1 VQGDD
6 RDGDDDVWR
15 SIVENYGDRV
25 ELDTDPEPPPAPAPV
40 WVEPVAEVR
49 AARDEPVEV
58 DPDRFVPPDP
68 PLPPRPTRDRLAA
81 WIGVLGSPLVLLV
94 LVLTSTGVP
103 SLLAYALV
111 LGFVGGFLYL
121 VLHLPRSP
129 EDPWDDGARL

>member
-1 VQGDD
+1 MVQ
-6 RDGDDDVWR
+6 REERERDDDVWR
-15 SIVENYGDRV
+15 SIVENYGERA
-25 ELDTDPEPPPAPAPV
+25 ELETEPEP
-40 WVEPVAEVR
+40 EPVREPVQELVV
-49 AARDEPVEV
+49 ARLEPVEA

-81 WIGVLGSPLVLLV
+81 WIGVLGAPLVLLG
-94 LVLTSTGVP
+94 LVLAGLSIP